1 LRPTRIEQLTWFG
14 VPGSSVQVL
23 KDYLTILPNRTP
35 VNLNTASAV
44 VVFAA
49 VPGIDI
55 GAAQKLVAG
64 RAQSPL
70 QKLSDASNMLGLGT
84 SLLESD
90 FSIYSQY
97 FEVRGR
103 LRLGDWI
110 VIEESLVQREGLNVT
125 TVWRRRL

>member
-1 LRPTRIEQLTWFG
+1 M
-14 VPGSSVQVL
+14 
-23 KDYLTILPNRTP
+23 
-35 VNLNTASAV
+35 V
-44 VVFAA
+44 VYAA
-49 VPGIDI
+49 VPGIDMD
-55 GAAQKLVAG
+55 AAQKLVAG

-70 QKLSDASNMLGLGT
+70 QKLSEASNMMNLGT
-84 SLLESD
+84 NLLETD

-110 VIEESLVQREGLNVT
+110 VMEESLVQREGLNVT